1 MSNTRNTR
9 LAATLKTAALALL
22 IATFVA
28 TLKFPGAFAKDS
40 ERPGGT
46 NSHEP
51 VASTPAAGE
60 EWSQFRG
67 PNGSGVS
74 ATTGLPE
81 EFGPAKNVV
90 WKTTLPPGHS
100 SPVLTKDRIF
110 VTAFEKSNQ
119 QTANSRQQGGGVQ
132 QYAHSREQQSPIE
145 KENYKLLVICL
156 DRQTG
161 KLLWQREVPRS
172 RAGRLQNVN
181 NPASPSPVTDGSN
194 VYVFFQE
201 FGLISYD
208 QAGKERWKL
217 PLGPFNMF
225 YGFGASPILVDD
237 KVILPVDQDNPSSYL
252 IAVDK
257 NNGRLRW
264 KVDRPV
270 VISGYSTP
278 IVYQPKQ
285 GPKQIVIPES
295 FQLSAYSVADGKR
308 VWWVRGLACE
318 MKSIA
323 SNDGEYLY
331 INGWGFP
338 QNQPGQQVPTIPW
351 AEALPKYDKD
361 GDKQIAKTEVEP
373 TGPTDKM
380 GRMLKAAFEAFDLNR
395 DEKLNDKDWEVFRG
409 MMASENGLLA
419 IKLGGQG
426 DQTATAIRWRYTK
439 PVPQVPSTLLYKGVL
454 YMINDSGI
462 LISFDP
468 ATGNVL
474 KQGRLLGAI
483 DKYFAS
489 PVAADDKVF
498 LIGQAG
504 DVSVLKAAGEWE
516 TLKVNALDDEVFAT
530 PAIADGRIY
539 IRTRS
544 SLYAFGK

>member
-1 MSNTRNTR
+1 MIKSNFPRVVFR
-9 LAATLKTAALALL
+9 ALKLSVFSLMFAALLFTPMLNA
-22 IATFVA
+22 IAEDW
-28 TLKFPGAFAKDS
+28 PM
-40 ERPGGT
+40 
-46 NSHEP
+46 
-51 VASTPAAGE
+51 
-60 EWSQFRG
+60 FRG

-74 ATTGLPE
+74 ATTGLPT
-81 EFGPAKNVV
+81 EFGPDQNVV
-90 WKTTLPPGHS
+90 WKTALPPGHS
-100 SPVLTKDRIF
+100 SPVLTPDRIF
-110 VTAFEKSNQ
+110 LTAFEKEK
-119 QTANSRQQGGGVQ
+119 G
-132 QYAHSREQQSPIE
+132 E
-145 KENYKLLVICL
+145 KEQGEKGKGEGVKGNYKLLVIAL
-156 DRQTG
+156 DRATG

-172 RAGRLQNVN
+172 LPGRLENVN
-181 NPASPSPVTDGSN
+181 NPASPTPVTDGSN

-201 FGLISYD
+201 FGFVSYNA
-208 QAGKERWKL
+208 AGKERWRR
-217 PLGPFNMF
+217 PLGPFNIF

-237 KVILPVDQDNPSSYL
+237 KIILPVDQDNPSSYL
-252 IAVDK
+252 IAIDK
-257 NNGRLRW
+257 NNGRVRW

-278 IVYQPKQ
+278 IIYQPKQ

-323 SNDGEYLY
+323 SNDGEYVY

-338 QNQPGQQVPTIPW
+338 QNQPGQQVATIAW
-351 AEALPKYDKD
+351 EEALPKYDKD
-361 GDKQIAKTEVEP
+361 GDKLLAKTEF
-373 TGPTDKM
+373 TGSESMDKM
-380 GRMLKAAFEAFDLNR
+380 LRSAFEAFDMDR
-395 DEKLNDKDWEVFRG
+395 DEKLNARDWEVFRA

-419 IKLGGQG
+419 IKLGGVG

-462 LISFDP
+462 LVTFDP
-468 ATGNVL
+468 ATGNVI
-474 KQGRLLGAI
+474 KQGRLHGAI

-504 DVSVLKAAGEWE
+504 QVSVLKAEGDWE
-516 TLKVNALDDEVFAT
+516 VLKVNDLDDEVFAT
-530 PAIADGRIY
+530 PAIADGRMY
-539 IRTRS
+539 VRTRS
-544 SLYAFGK
+544 ALYAFGK

>member
-1 MSNTRNTR
+1 LFIASLALTR
-9 LAATLKTAALALL
+9 TAAE
-22 IATFVA
+22 
-28 TLKFPGAFAKDS
+28 D
-40 ERPGGT
+40 
-46 NSHEP
+46 
-51 VASTPAAGE
+51 
-60 EWSQFRG
+60 WSQFRG

-74 ATTGLPE
+74 ATTGLPV
-81 EFGPAKNVV
+81 EFGPQKNVI
-90 WKTTLPPGHS
+90 WKTALPPGHS
-100 SPVLTKDRIF
+100 SPVLTRNRIF
-110 VTAFEKSNQ
+110 VTAH
-119 QTANSRQQGGGVQ
+119 TR
-132 QYAHSREQQSPIE
+132 E
-145 KENYKLLVICL
+145 KENYQLLVICL

-172 RAGRLQNVN
+172 HVGRLQNVN
-181 NPASPSPVTDGSN
+181 GPASPSPVTDGSN

-201 FGLISYD
+201 FGMASYD
-208 QAGKERWKL
+208 GAGKERWKL

-237 KVILPVDQDNPSSYL
+237 KVVLPVDQDSPSSYL

-257 NNGRLRW
+257 NSGRVRW

-278 IVYQPKQ
+278 IIYQPNQ

-295 FQLSAYSVADGKR
+295 FQLSAYSVEDGKR

-323 SNDGEYLY
+323 SHDAEYLY

-338 QNQPGQQVPTIPW
+338 TNQPGQQVKTIPFDQ
-351 AEALPKYDKD
+351 ALERFDKN
-361 GDKQIAKTEVEP
+361 GDRQIAKSEVSGNELM
-373 TGPTDKM
+373 DKM
-380 GRMLKAAFEAFDLNR
+380 LNGAFEAFDTDRN
-395 DEKLNDKDWEVFRG
+395 EKLNAKDWEVFRA

-419 IKLGGQG
+419 IKLGGDGSGG
-426 DQTATAIRWRYTK
+426 DQTSTAIRWRYQK

-462 LISFDP
+462 LSSFDP
-468 ATGNVL
+468 ATGNVI
-474 KQGRLLGAI
+474 KQGRLHGAI
-483 DKYFAS
+483 DKYFSS

-498 LIGQAG
+498 LIGEAG
-504 DVSVLKAAGEWE
+504 EVSVLKAAGDWQI
-516 TLKVNALDDEVFAT
+516 LAVNELDDECFAT

-544 SLYAFGK
+544 ALYCFGK

>member
-1 MSNTRNTR
+1 MFN
-9 LAATLKTAALALL
+9 LALTR
-22 IATFVA
+22 A
-28 TLKFPGAFAKDS
+28 GAED
-40 ERPGGT
+40 
-46 NSHEP
+46 
-51 VASTPAAGE
+51 
-60 EWSQFRG
+60 WSQFRG
-67 PNGSGVS
+67 PNGTGVS
-74 ATTGLPE
+74 ASTGLPE
-81 EFGPAKNVV
+81 EFGPNKNVI
-90 WKTTLPPGHS
+90 WKTALPPGHS
-100 SPVLTKDRIF
+100 SPVLTRNRIF
-110 VTAFEKSNQ
+110 ITAHTK
-119 QTANSRQQGGGVQ
+119 
-132 QYAHSREQQSPIE
+132 E

-172 RAGRLQNVN
+172 RVGRLQNVN
-181 NPASPSPVTDGSN
+181 GPASPSPVTDGAN

-201 FGLISYD
+201 FGMVSYD
-208 QAGKERWKL
+208 GAGKERWKL

-237 KVILPVDQDNPSSYL
+237 KVVLPVDQDSPSSYL

-257 NNGRLRW
+257 NSGRVRW

-278 IVYQPKQ
+278 IIYQPTQ

-295 FQLSAYSVADGKR
+295 FQLSAYSVEDGKR

-323 SNDGEYLY
+323 SHDAEYLY

-338 QNQPGQQVPTIPW
+338 TNQAGQQVKTIPFD
-351 AEALPKYDKD
+351 EALNRFDKN
-361 GDKQIAKTEVEP
+361 GDRQIAKSEVSGNELME
-373 TGPTDKM
+373 KM
-380 GRMLKAAFEAFDLNR
+380 LNGAFEAFDTDR
-395 DEKLNDKDWEVFRG
+395 DEKLNAKDWEVFRA

-426 DQTATAIRWRYTK
+426 DQTSTAIRWRYQK

-454 YMINDSGI
+454 YMVNDSGI
-462 LISFDP
+462 LLSFDP
-468 ATGNVL
+468 ATGNVI
-474 KQGRLLGAI
+474 KQGRLKGAI
-483 DKYFAS
+483 DKYFSS

-498 LIGQAG
+498 LIGEAG
-504 DVSVLKAAGEWE
+504 EVSVLKAAGDWQV
-516 TLKVNALDDEVFAT
+516 LAVNELDDECFAT

-544 SLYAFGK
+544 SLYCFGK